1 MLLIV
6 LLALS
11 FINWCTQEYKMV
23 MLKTSLVHDD
33 AK

>member
-6 LLALS
+6 LVLS